1 MSHSCPGWSLH
12 SGVHLTGG
20 FGGFSPGTHLPP
32 SHVKPASQPGAVQIP
47 VPGIIVV
54 VGAIVVVGGGAFGLH
69 ALSLPALLHSKL
81 SGVPTTSHG

>member
-1 MSHSCPGWSLH
+1 M
-12 SGVHLTGG
+12 
-20 FGGFSPGTHLPP
+20 
-32 SHVKPASQPGAVQIP
+32 KPASQPGAVQIP

-69 ALSLPALLHSKL
+69 ALSSPALLHSKL